1 MKPRTPGFWLIVAT
15 VGLLA
20 LLPMQALAGMT
31 PEEVKMFTERKAKAE
46 KGDAIAQHLL
56 GYYYLTGEGVAKDA
70 VESIK
75 WFRKAADQDY
85 APAQNLLGIAYKAP
99 RGVAKDD
106 VESVKW
112 FRKAADQ
119 GHAQAQYN
127 LGGCYANGE
136 GVAKDMVEAVK
147 WLRKAADQ
155 GGAVAQFRLGLCY
168 KNGEGVAKDMAEA
181 VKWLRKAAN
190 QGHAPAQTSLETM
203 RATTAV
209 PAADVK
215 AFEEF
220 RAQVNQGIPH
230 ARYKFTSGHYRGLG
244 VEKDDIEALQWLRK
258 AADQGN
264 DSALELLVDIYFE
277 GKAGAAKDQVEVVRL
292 SRKGAEQGHLRFLNG
307 LGLCYLNGYGVAK
320 DQVEAYAYYSFADL
334 ISANSSI
341 TFLSKIEKAMAPES
355 ILRGKQRKKEIQRE
369 IETKGD
375 WANSPEMKKKFK
387 AMHDLADQGPIPAYF
402 HDLGYLYAIGQGI
415 PRDEAEA
422 YAYLNLYNTS
432 YPDEELSSSMLA
444 NLKKWMTP
452 EQISR
457 GQQRTKELQ
466 KEIEAKIAAKKAGK

>member
-127 LGGCYANGE
+127 LGGCYA
-136 GVAKDMVEAVK
+136 
-147 WLRKAADQ
+147 
-155 GGAVAQFRLGLCY
+155 
-168 KNGEGVAKDMAEA
+168 NGEGVAKDMAEA

>member
-127 LGGCYANGE
+127 LGG
-136 GVAKDMVEAVK
+136 
-147 WLRKAADQ
+147 
-155 GGAVAQFRLGLCY
+155 CY

>member
-46 KGDAIAQHLL
+46 KGDAIAQYLL
-56 GYYYLTGEGVAKDA
+56 GYCYLTGAGVAKDA

-155 GGAVAQFRLGLCY
+155 G
-168 KNGEGVAKDMAEA
+168 
-181 VKWLRKAAN
+181 
-190 QGHAPAQTSLETM
+190 HAPAQTSLETM

-244 VEKDDIEALQWLRK
+244 VEKDDIEALQWLHK

-264 DSALELLVDIYFE
+264 DSALELLVNIYFE

-466 KEIEAKIAAKKAGK
+466 KEIETKIAAKKAGK